1 MVTMRKIAEI
11 AKVSRGTVDKVLNN
25 RPGVSDEVRKRVME
39 IAEALN
45 YRPNVIG
52 KALANQRK
60 SFLIGVIVPPDTNP
74 YFDDIKRGIYA
85 AYEEVRIAGKD
96 HLPGD
101 EEPRAERAASSD
113 RLPGRQGISA
123 LTLNPINSTEVRDA
137 IDRLVEQ
144 RIPVVTFTSDIL
156 ESKRLCFVG
165 LDVVKSGASLAS

>member
-52 KALANQRK
+52 TALANQRK

-85 AYEEVRIAGKD
+85 AYEEVKDCGVKIIYQVMKSLEPNEQLHLIDFLVGK
-96 HLPGD
+96 
-101 EEPRAERAASSD
+101 
-113 RLPGRQGISA
+113 GISA
-123 LTLNPINSTEVRDA
+123 LM
-137 IDRLVEQ
+137 
-144 RIPVVTFTSDIL
+144 
-156 ESKRLCFVG
+156 
-165 LDVVKSGASLAS
+165 